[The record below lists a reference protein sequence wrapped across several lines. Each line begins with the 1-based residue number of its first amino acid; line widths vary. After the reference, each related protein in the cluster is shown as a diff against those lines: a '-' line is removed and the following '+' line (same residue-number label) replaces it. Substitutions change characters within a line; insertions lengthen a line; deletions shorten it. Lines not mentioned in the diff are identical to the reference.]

1 MRRSHL
7 TAVSLL
13 AAAILAGCTSA
24 NDVLEPSAI
33 AKQQAQSTTATG
45 TVTATPLPP
54 PTTPGQTTS
63 GQAAPSQA
71 TPGQATASD
80 TSRIPAPN
88 GGQAAAANGGQ
99 AAAPAAGPAVAASPS
114 PAPAASAPQA
124 AAVAGKTRLQIAP
137 IVGASVEA
145 ATPLTQRLAA
155 RAKERGMTLAGS
167 SGQGATHVLKGYFS
181 ALTEG
186 KDTTVIYVWDIYDPA
201 GNRLH
206 RINGQQKAPSVN
218 GAEGWA
224 AVSPATMQAI
234 ADSTLDQLTNW
245 LSGRTG

>member
-7 TAVSLL
+7 MAASLL

-24 NDVLEPSAI
+24 SDVLEPSAI
-33 AKQQAQSTTATG
+33 AKQQAQSTAATG

-54 PTTPGQTTS
+54 PTTPGQATS
-63 GQAAPSQA
+63 
-71 TPGQATASD
+71 GQATASD
-80 TSRIPAPN
+80 ATRNPTPN
-88 GGQAAAANGGQ
+88 AGQAS
-99 AAAPAAGPAVAASPS
+99 APAAAIAASPS

-234 ADSTLDQLTNW
+234 ADSTLDQLNNW